1 MLSGISIWQLLI
13 LLAIVVM
20 VFGTKRLRNLGGDLG
35 GALRDFRSSM
45 KQGEDDE
52 SDKSTSEQAQTDNSE
67 ARVIDQESGESG
79 ESNRRAEEPASR
91 DHTS

>member
-35 GALRDFRSSM
+35 SALKDFRSAM
-45 KQGEDDE
+45 GRDDDDD
-52 SDKSTSEQAQTDNSE
+52 SDKSESGKGE
-67 ARVIDQESGESG
+67 AHTGESRVIDQDPDESK
-79 ESNRRAEEPASR
+79 RRTEDTASH
-91 DHTS
+91 DHTP